1 MSPVFVAI
9 LFKINFTQVLSG
21 DGRKKLTLNL
31 ARGLTEEQA
40 KTVAKDMTGLKVK
53 YVIPTKEGE
62 APHKRQY
69 RVNGLKKAANKEIIV
84 DMGKT
89 VEEYFKDQYGVVLEY
104 PSLPLLW
111 VGSKQK
117 TIYIPM
123 EFCQMVEQPMPRKK
137 KLADDAVAK
146 MIRFTAVKPADR
158 QKKIVESL
166 AKCNSKYKDDP
177 YCKEFGISV
186 SGEMATLTARILDAP
201 AIEYAGGK
209 STVINKASPGKWFQ
223 DRNQFVVAVKVTNWT
238 LLDLAQLSEDQTKQL
253 ISGFGS
259 VAKDM
264 GMSFNKNIS
273 DILILKGSMKD
284 CEDEG
289 YYLESKI
296 KKVIEHFKAKNKKLE
311 LVVIAFPYKA
321 GFVYGKIKQLCDM
334 KYGLVTQ
341 CLIKDNVFKPPSRE
355 LNKQTVGNI
364 CLKINAKLGG
374 INHALS
380 AKSKPPVLK
389 RPVMVMGADVSHPPP
404 ESRRV
409 KPSIAA
415 IVGSVEPKGAN
426 YEVEVRVQDGNQNEE
441 MIHDMKDA
449 TKNLLMKFHEAN
461 NGRKPEK
468 IIMYRDGVSEGQF
481 LTVLASEL
489 VAIRAACTELEEDY
503 QPKITYIVVQ
513 KRHHTRFFPS
523 DNNKYKNGNALAGT
537 VVDQGINHP
546 TEGDFY
552 LLRYVLRYVG
562 QIITSSYYSHEG
574 IQGTSRPCHYQVLWD
589 DSDFSADELEIL
601 SYYLC
606 HLYSRCTR

>member
-1 MSPVFVAI
+1 M
-9 LFKINFTQVLSG
+9 
-21 DGRKKLTLNL
+21 
-31 ARGLTEEQA
+31 
-40 KTVAKDMTGLKVK
+40 AKDMTGLKVK

-62 APHKRQY
+62 APRKRQY

-84 DMGKT
+84 DLGKT
-89 VEEYFKDQYGVVLEY
+89 VEEYLKDQYDVVLEY
-104 PSLPLLW
+104 PNLPLLW

-166 AKCNSKYKDDP
+166 VKCNSKYKDDP

-201 AIEYAGGK
+201 SIEYAGGK

-223 DRNQFVVAVKVTNWT
+223 DRNQFVAAVKVTNWT

-253 ISGFGS
+253 INGFAG
-259 VAKDM
+259 VAKDL

-273 DILILKGSMKD
+273 EILILKGSMKEA
-284 CEDEG
+284 EDEG
-289 YYLESKI
+289 NYLESKI
-296 KKVIEHFKAKNKKLE
+296 KKVIEHFRAKNKKLE

-355 LNKQTVGNI
+355 LNKQTVGNV

-374 INHALS
+374 INHVLS

-389 RPVMVMGADVSHPPP
+389 RPVMIMGADVSHPPP

-426 YEVEVRVQDGNQNEE
+426 YEVEVRVQDGTQNEE

-449 TKNLLMKFHEAN
+449 TKKLLMKFHEAN
-461 NGRKPEK
+461 KGRKPEK

-489 VAIRAACTELEEDY
+489 VAIRAACTELEEGY

-513 KRHHTRFFPS
+513 KRHHTRFFPT

-552 LLRYVLRYVG
+552 LLRYVLRY
-562 QIITSSYYSHEG
+562 IIHMITFTYYSHEG

-589 DSDFSADELEIL
+589 DSDFTADELEIL